1 MGKEFLNLMEPEEVK
16 NILDSLKLSQN
27 VELINLR
34 KCLGRVLAEDIY
46 SLMDLP
52 PFDRVTM
59 DGYALR
65 AQDTFGASEDNPKI
79 LELVEVVRA
88 GDIPQKKVLKG
99 CCVEVGTGAPLPPQA
114 DAVVML
120 EYTEIS
126 GNQVFLYQGAAPGE
140 NIAKQG
146 SDIEMNHTLLK
157 RHTILTPDKIG
168 VLSAMGME
176 KVPVY
181 SQIKVGIIST
191 GNEIVPCGEELSYGK
206 IYDVNSQTVASAV
219 ESCGC
224 IPIDLQI
231 VRDDFET
238 LKNAIKTLSDADV
251 IITSGGTSAGAG
263 DVLRAV
269 VEEMGEVLVHGIAL
283 KPGKPTLI
291 GLIKDGVDKVLI
303 GLPGYPVAALVVFES
318 LIAPFL
324 RRNSGLASE
333 EAALVKL
340 RLSRRFHPSRGRT
353 HQLLVKIQDGLA
365 IPILKDSGAI
375 TALAEA
381 DGYIEIPKNIEII
394 EKGTMV
400 DVRLFSRK
408 FNLF

>member
-16 NILDSLKLSQN
+16 KILASLKLARN
-27 VELINLR
+27 VEYIGLTE
-34 KCLGRVLAEDIY
+34 CWSRVLAEDIY
-46 SLMDLP
+46 SFMDLP
-52 PFDRVTM
+52 PFNRVSM

-65 AQDTFGASEDNPKI
+65 AEDTFGASEDEPKV
-79 LELVEVVRA
+79 LKQVGVVRA
-88 GDIPQKKVLKG
+88 GDVPHRDVLRG

-126 GNQVFLYQGAAPGE
+126 DDEVYIYQGAAPGE

-146 SDIEMNHTLLK
+146 SDIQKDHLLLK
-157 RHTILTPDKIG
+157 KNTMLTPDKIG
-168 VLSAMGME
+168 VLSAMGLE

-191 GNEIVPCGEELSYGK
+191 GNEIVPGDAQLPYGK
-206 IYDVNSQTVASAV
+206 IYDVNSQSVASAV
-219 ESCGC
+219 LSCGC
-224 IPIDLQI
+224 LPMDLQI
-231 VRDDFET
+231 VRDDFES
-238 LKNAIKTLSDADV
+238 LRNAINGLRDADV

-269 VEEMGEVLVHGIAL
+269 VEDMGQVLVHGIAL

-291 GLIKDGVDKVLI
+291 GLIGPDEQVLV

-318 LIAPFL
+318 LVAPFL
-324 RRNSGLASE
+324 RANSFLPIEDAP
-333 EAALVKL
+333 VIKL
-340 RLSRRFHPSRGRT
+340 RLSRRFHTSRGRT
-353 HQLLVKIQDGLA
+353 HQLLVKIQEDGA

-381 DGYIEIPKNIEII
+381 DGYIEIPKNIEIL
-394 EKGTMV
+394 EEGTVV
-400 DVRLFSRK
+400 DVKLFNRK
-408 FNLF
+408 FSLF